1 MKKMISLILL
11 TVVFSYAAM
20 AENVI
25 RKGETHSALGKYTIE
40 KSDDFVVVNGM
51 ELPTYIISY
60 ENSEKSIRVAV
71 DKDKKGKVKNFLV
84 IGDDLS
90 LQYKCQASSF
100 GVSQLDEK
108 YETAG
113 IDSSTK
119 ELNLV
124 EYYHQKVLTRANPT
138 DRDCLGLIACYYPKL
153 VTNYE
158 MAFAAK

>member
-11 TVVFSYAAM
+11 VVVFSFAAT

-25 RKGETHSALGKYTIE
+25 RKGETHSALGEYTIE
-40 KSDDFVVVNGM
+40 KADEFIVVNGM
-51 ELPTYIISY
+51 ELQTYMISY
-60 ENSEKSIRVAV
+60 ENSDKSIRVAV
-71 DKDKKGKVKNFLV
+71 DKDKKGKIKNFLV
-84 IGDDLS
+84 VGDDLS
-90 LQYKCQASSF
+90 LQYKCQASYF
-100 GVSQLDEK
+100 GVAQLDDK
-108 YETAG
+108 YKEAG
-113 IDSSTK
+113 IDSSTE

-158 MAFAAK
+158 IAFAAK